1 MENEI
6 ESNDILRK
14 IYESEDQI
22 KEILEGIADSL
33 WNIGTLL
40 ERE

>member
-1 MENEI
+1 MEDEI
-6 ESNDILRK
+6 ESNKLLKK

-22 KEILEGIADSL
+22 KEMLEGIADSL
-33 WNIGTLL
+33 WNIGILL

>member
-14 IYESEDQI
+14 IYESENQI
-22 KEILEGIADSL
+22 KDMLESILDSL
-33 WNIGTLL
+33 WNIDIIL